1 LLARPVELVRRYS
14 NRPDLQERLAEV
26 CRRAREDHDDED
38 PDMGV
43 RGKTARVWR
52 VRDRLTDDDVQV
64 LAAEFLAGTS
74 KRALAGHYGLSL
86 STVKNI
92 LRKHGVRRQLGLKL
106 WLRLM
111 SPGSETEPGLPHSM

>member
-1 LLARPVELVRRYS
+1 VELVRRYS

-26 CRRAREDHDDED
+26 CRKAHEQSDHDDED

-74 KRALAGHYGLSL
+74 KRALAGHYRLSL

-92 LRKHGVRRQLGLKL
+92 LRKHGVRRQLGLRL
-106 WLRLM
+106 WLRLLC
-111 SPGSETEPGLPHSM
+111 PGSVSEPGLPHSM